1 MASGLRVAT
10 LNLRHGLADDGLNS
24 WRFREAAV
32 LNFLRSLEADVLLI
46 QEALDFQV
54 DALREQFAGWQDFGV
69 GRIDGKRHGEFALI
83 LLRPEMKVKDSG
95 HFWFSEIPD
104 VPGSM
109 AWETA
114 CERICTWVQLDGLK
128 IYNLHLD
135 HESAWARDE
144 SVRLLLK
151 RIGAAATPT
160 IVGGDFNC
168 SPDSSP
174 IQTLLN
180 AGFAEVG
187 LDTGSTFHGWGIV
200 DGGKIDY
207 LFARNLRTTSYRRQ
221 EAWFEG
227 RWISDHHAVIA
238 EFQPNNP
245 Q

>member
-1 MASGLRVAT
+1 MGDDLRVAT
-10 LNLRHGLADDGLNS
+10 LNVRHGLADDGANS
-24 WRFREAAV
+24 WSFRQAEA

-69 GRIDGKRHGEFALI
+69 GRIDGKRDGEFALI
-83 LLRPEMKVKDSG
+83 LVRPEMKVEDSG
-95 HFWFSEIPD
+95 NFWFSETPD

-144 SVRLLLK
+144 SVRLLLS
-151 RIGAAATPT
+151 RIGEAPTPT

-168 SPDSSP
+168 LPDSSP
-174 IQTLLN
+174 IQTMLL
-180 AGFAEVG
+180 AGFAEAG
-187 LDTGSTFHGWGIV
+187 LDTDSTFHGWGLV

-207 LFARNLRTTSYRRQ
+207 LFARNLRTTSYQRQ

-227 RWISDHHAVIA
+227 LWISDHHAVIA
-238 EFQPNNP
+238 EFQSNNP